1 MTTVLMM
8 ILSIYLTEYIIINVC
23 MYVGLENLAAVI
35 EDVVV
40 CYRTSPRHKL
50 FIVRALQSLGHV
62 VAMTG
67 INNKYS

>member
-1 MTTVLMM
+1 M
-8 ILSIYLTEYIIINVC
+8 YAC

-67 INNKYS
+67 NNSIIIHH